1 MHSKQQIVELLR
13 QEDPDTVLELL
24 ELSTEEL
31 VDAFY
36 DKIEDRIEYLRKQY
50 E

>member
-1 MHSKQQIVELLR
+1 MHSKQQIEDLLR

-24 ELSTEEL
+24 EINSDEL
-31 VDAFY
+31 VEAFY
-36 DKIEDRIEYLRKQY
+36 DKIEDRIEYLRKQF